1 MKWHRSLHVAFGVIF
16 WSNMNLCAFFF
27 INIFL
32 IVHHFWKFSWDHF
45 SHPESNFEIRWW
57 ENKEGTKS
65 FWQKR
70 NNCPK
75 HKAFS
80 VSSFCWPL
88 QLFWLS
94 FFSSTSKLFF
104 FLLWISISFILILSF
119 HRLANSDHTEDQITG
134 FGTMAFVLLLISHL
148 VYNSKDGI
156 WVWDFTGLHFLKIQ
170 LIISLS
176 RIFECRYERYS
187 NPTF

>member
-45 SHPESNFEIRWW
+45 SHPKSNFEIRWW

-134 FGTMAFVLLLISHL
+134 FGTMAFVRLLIGHL

-170 LIISLS
+170 LIIGLS